1 MGGEFTEHVGITRFS
16 LVENLKQNILISSG
30 AKNVWIK
37 QNRSCEDTEGIEP
50 CSISIFVEGGHLEKI
65 YRAIELHRPIGIS
78 TNGDVDIR
86 GERFYW
92 VVDIDYKEQQNLV
105 KKINRKL
112 HKEELLK
119 QLAELE
125 EDDE

>member
-1 MGGEFTEHVGITRFS
+1 MNWMLMGMIEEVLCLATMS
-16 LVENLKQNILISSG
+16 KLKNNILRSG
-30 AKNVWIK
+30 ANNVWIK
-37 QNRSCEDTEGIEP
+37 ENRSCESIDDIGAY
-50 CSISIFVEGGHLEKI
+50 SISIFVEGGELEKI
-65 YRAIELHRPIGIS
+65 YRAIELYRPIGIR

-92 VVDIDYKEQQNLV
+92 IVDIDYKEQQELV
-105 KKINRKL
+105 KKLNKKL

-119 QLAELE
+119 QLAELG